1 MEEIRRSPVEGKVV
15 YPISYK
21 VFYMPG
27 GCFGFLNHQ
36 QYTLSE
42 TNIEPEN
49 GWLEDE
55 FSLKRVASWQML
67 CSFQGVYLYRV
78 V

>member
-1 MEEIRRSPVEGKVV
+1 MEEIRRSPVEVGV

-21 VFYMPG
+21 VLYMPG

-49 GWLEDE
+49 GWLEAE
-55 FSLKRVASWQML
+55 FL
-67 CSFQGVYLYRV
+67 
-78 V
+78 